1 MSNFFYEIVYEA
13 LNYDDKEKKAELYAL
28 TLLGME
34 TWCCEEMADA
44 GVPLQF
50 INYIVNDLFAGDS
63 DFGYKFYRYIQDTC
77 GPEEEIIF
85 SLQHTAHASAP
96 LPLSSS

>member
-1 MSNFFYEIVYEA
+1 MSNFFYDIVTDA
-13 LNYDDKEKKAELYAL
+13 INYDDEEKKAELYAL

-34 TWCCEEMADA
+34 TWCCVQMHDA

-50 INYIVNDLFAGDS
+50 INYTVNDLFAGDS
-63 DFGYKFYRYIQDTC
+63 DFGYKLWRYIQDTC
-77 GPEEEIIF
+77 APEKEIIF

-96 LPLSSS
+96 LPSPSS